1 MSAKGDGA
9 IALED
14 TFGGRGRAVLTSSD
28 AIETSSA
35 PESGDDLSV
44 YTRFLVEGIRT
55 GAADRQQRGFVDAE
69 DLHTYVSRR
78 VAEAA
83 PAMTPQFIPTREGH
97 RIVVCKARRD
107 PTVAYR
113 QEVEKRAGERS
124 GVISPAGRALLD
136 DLKREL
142 ALPQPAA
149 EAIEAEVLQPFR
161 DYAEKLSRYQQALEA
176 LVAALP
182 APGAPLSP
190 VDQEELALLEKRFKL
205 RGSDVEALH
214 RRLGIRF
221 GEPEAAITTIDA
233 DPPPTSPSSEPQ
245 EGPSAGGGE
254 VSFQQITTT
263 HGWLEREG
271 NSWQVKKDVVE
282 VQGYREELAPGVALT
297 MLRIPAGSFLMGS
310 PANEPERASDE
321 GPQHEVRLE
330 EFYLSQTPITQ
341 AEWRVVAGWPKV
353 ELDLNPDPS
362 NFKGSNRPVERVNWH
377 EAMEFCRRLSDP
389 TGRRYGLPS
398 EAQWEYACR
407 AGTTTP
413 FHFGATL
420 TAELANYD
428 GTFLRFFGRY
438 NGGPKGVN
446 RKETTPVGTFPANP
460 WGLQDVHG
468 NVWEWCDDHWHD
480 NYQGA
485 PANGRSWLIPAA
497 GSEEEKAAARRL
509 LARHP
514 QALPLGLPV
523 RPPPGRPLQRLRFP
537 RLLSPP
543 RIIFLI
549 PWSLKP
555 LALWIFF
562 EPADRGTI
570 NSISE
575 HHRHGLRQRRQAPAA
590 RAFIPGIRLDRI
602 HHVWSHPD
610 AHPQPRRTADHPG
623 QHRSDP
629 LVRAPAQRPAPC
641 PQIRPG

>member
-1 MSAKGDGA
+1 MGSKHALLIGVSRYGEGFLPIPSALLDVEALAGVLRDPELGDFPEAQVQVLPDPDSGTMARAVEIFFANRDPDDLLLLYFSGHGWREKSRLLFCCQGTARFMEGPQRGSVLQSTALKAEDVQRWMEASRSKHQVLILDCCYSAAFAEGMSAKGDGP

-35 PESGDDLSV
+35 PERGDDLSV

-142 ALPQPAA
+142 ALPQHAT

-176 LVAALP
+176 LAAALP
-182 APGAPLSP
+182 EPGSLLSP

-263 HGWLEREG
+263 HGWLEQEG
-271 NSWQVKKDVVE
+271 NSWQVKKD
-282 VQGYREELAPGVALT
+282 
-297 MLRIPAGSFLMGS
+297 AGGG
-310 PANEPERASDE
+310 A
-321 GPQHEVRLE
+321 
-330 EFYLSQTPITQ
+330 
-341 AEWRVVAGWPKV
+341 
-353 ELDLNPDPS
+353 
-362 NFKGSNRPVERVNWH
+362 
-377 EAMEFCRRLSDP
+377 
-389 TGRRYGLPS
+389 GLPGG
-398 EAQWEYACR
+398 
-407 AGTTTP
+407 AGARG
-413 FHFGATL
+413 GAHDAADSGWL
-420 TAELANYD
+420 VPD
-428 GTFLRFFGRY
+428 GF
-438 NGGPKGVN
+438 
-446 RKETTPVGTFPANP
+446 
-460 WGLQDVHG
+460 
-468 NVWEWCDDHWHD
+468 
-480 NYQGA
+480 
-485 PANGRSWLIPAA
+485 
-497 GSEEEKAAARRL
+497 AR
-509 LARHP
+509 
-514 QALPLGLPV
+514 Q
-523 RPPPGRPLQRLRFP
+523 
-537 RLLSPP
+537 
-543 RIIFLI
+543 
-549 PWSLKP
+549 
-555 LALWIFF
+555 
-562 EPADRGTI
+562 
-570 NSISE
+570 
-575 HHRHGLRQRRQAPAA
+575 
-590 RAFIPGIRLDRI
+590 
-602 HHVWSHPD
+602 
-610 AHPQPRRTADHPG
+610 
-623 QHRSDP
+623 
-629 LVRAPAQRPAPC
+629 
-641 PQIRPG
+641 